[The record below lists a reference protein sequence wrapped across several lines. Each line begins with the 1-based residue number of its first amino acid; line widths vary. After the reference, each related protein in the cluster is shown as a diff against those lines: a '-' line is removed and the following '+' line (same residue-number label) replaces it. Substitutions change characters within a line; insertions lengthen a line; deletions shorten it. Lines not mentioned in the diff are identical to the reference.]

1 MQVYIHEFNLNHANN
16 RILVRWNK
24 EADKYFNTNLIILLI
39 ASFYSYNYLLK
50 KWLSSDPW
58 LLVI

>member
-39 ASFYSYNYLLK
+39 TSFYSYNYLLK
-50 KWLSSDPW
+50 K
-58 LLVI
+58 